1 MEETITKEN
10 RGKQALKS
18 GVWYTISSISVKA
31 ILIITTPLFTR
42 LMTTA
47 EYGASSTFTTW
58 FTVLNVICSLNL
70 WYSVGRAK
78 LDFPGSWKSM
88 LHLLCYWH
96 CFFVQFLVVQHFC
109 Y

>member
-1 MEETITKEN
+1 MIIKKSLGGVKMEETITKEN

-78 LDFPGSWKSM
+78 LDFTGK
-88 LHLLCYWH
+88 L
-96 CFFVQFLVVQHFC
+96 
-109 Y
+109 

>member
-47 EYGASSTFTTW
+47 TK
-58 FTVLNVICSLNL
+58 LHSL
-70 WYSVGRAK
+70 
-78 LDFPGSWKSM
+78 
-88 LHLLCYWH
+88 H
-96 CFFVQFLVVQHFC
+96 
-109 Y
+109 